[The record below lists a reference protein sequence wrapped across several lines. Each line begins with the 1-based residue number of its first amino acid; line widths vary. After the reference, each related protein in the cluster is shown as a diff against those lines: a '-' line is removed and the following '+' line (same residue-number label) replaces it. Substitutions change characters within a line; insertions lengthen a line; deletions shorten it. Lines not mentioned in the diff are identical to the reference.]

1 MSNRHWD
8 HEHDDVPRSDRWLA
22 VTASSVIPA
31 SVALLTPSQLFI
43 PLCVTSAFL
52 FVAGLVILIRQ
63 ESRRPRTSE
72 PRPRTESSAPPRLQL
87 EDQ

>member
-1 MSNRHWD
+1 MSSRHWD
-8 HEHDDVPRSDRWLA
+8 HEHDGVPRSERWLG

-31 SVALLTPSQLFI
+31 SVALLAPSQLFI
-43 PLCVTSAFL
+43 PLCVSSAFL

-72 PRPRTESSAPPRLQL
+72 PRPRTESSAPPQLQL